1 MSRFFRLLAATFICL
16 MSFNAQAYL
25 QSLSPQ
31 NFNALYALASRGD
44 VSAIN
49 NARSRGLNIDSVNGD
64 GDTGL
69 CVAAKLRNR
78 TAFRSF
84 IQSGA
89 NPSHP
94 CTWNISGYQ
103 SFMQSAIQTPA
114 GNIDTARTAAYG
126 SKPAS
131 ASASGSGGS
140 WFSKSAT
147 GGMSWTTK
155 ALIGAGVVAAGTGIA
170 LAVGG
175 GGGGGG
181 GNDTDPNCVHG
192 EWHGGVCQCY
202 TGYRGEKCDECDAGY
217 VPFGSKCYQ
226 ELECVHGRQNK
237 NKCVCNRG
245 YAGDLCDV
253 CAKGFGKDSS
263 GLCVVKKHE
272 NVIGN
277 GTINSNYNEDVD
289 LTVTNTDYTDVYGLF
304 YDSDKTPHDYILESD
319 KFANNFVKIEST
331 TAQTTVPDYV
341 YDDDDNI
348 VWFDSSYNVMGYID
362 GSLAYDNTD
371 EVIGHV
377 VDDVVYSNGG
387 ERLGEAYKLGSKTE
401 EEDYLVLKRNSSIT
415 VSNNSDG
422 AVYGMYSQ
430 NAESM
435 YNLYLTTEGSGILVS
450 NIDTGDAGYDY
461 AYLNVTNQGD
471 GDVYGMSGGKNIYTG
486 DFETSTVDENSPMA
500 RLLSYVT
507 VTNQGNGNAY
517 GMYSISEEGKLY
529 NQTKKENK
537 VYLESFVSVEN
548 TEGKGNTYGMY
559 SFGSIENSGQLTSIA
574 DAGDAY
580 GLYTKG
586 GTITNVKDMSE
597 TSLVYSVVA
606 RSVTGNAYG
615 AYVEDGTIE
624 NGRVMSVE
632 TLSGTGN
639 AYGIYAT
646 KSKDGTLTVN
656 NTSGLF
662 VTSAGG
668 DAYGIYNKGGDVK
681 NSTQRYEI
689 NVTSTSGK
697 AYGIYTDGGTVENS
711 GYIYVNG
718 PSKATTYGIYA
729 TNGAEITNKGTFQF
743 RINNIELNWQDADQY
758 CTSSGCRTPDG
769 GYAIYL
775 TGGAK
780 FVNEGR
786 VLSTSSLNLST
797 SGTRI
802 ATGGSFEAASISG
815 DLEVDSRVVSSGFE
829 ETYTLSNAI
838 NTPDA
843 TGLRL
848 SSESVLFDAK
858 LDGKDIVLTKKDFSK
873 IAGNESLGAFLEA
886 NYANGNNE
894 KLFADLKTKSSL
906 AQMNNALSALS
917 GEDIFSRFS
926 NEDLLIAKELDFQ
939 VGEKMFDLKDNQFS
953 LSGEV
958 NPKIAGAD
966 ERSRVKYALSGT
978 KIGGMH
984 LGVGLAIADMH
995 SDDGHNGNAKDSKNF
1010 MVFAPMK
1017 WQKNGF
1023 DAVVTPKAGY
1033 VYGTYERDGYLN
1045 KNYEGKIEKRML
1057 GVNSEV
1063 RYPVLF
1069 GSFKVAPVAEAGLAA
1084 YDTKIKENAEAYS
1097 LSSDHSRSYSATF
1110 GLGAYVSK
1118 EKEFSKKQK
1127 LSLTAGASVYHEFL
1141 DPYDLKLKMNNMN
1154 GQFRISDEKRR
1165 DDYVVLRSKLSY
1177 DAGDFSIYGNLL
1189 SYIDSEH
1196 RTQADIGFKYAF

>member
-1 MSRFFRLLAATFICL
+1 MSRFFRLLAAAFICL

-25 QSLSPQ
+25 QSLAPQ

-49 NARSRGLNIDSVNGD
+49 NARSRGLNIDSVNAD

-84 IQSGA
+84 LQSGA

-94 CTWNISGYQ
+94 CTWNINGYQ
-103 SFMQSAIQTPA
+103 SFMQSAVQTPA
-114 GNIDTARTAAYG
+114 GNINTAPTTVYG
-126 SKPAS
+126 TTTT
-131 ASASGSGGS
+131 SGSQSGGS
-140 WFSKSAT
+140 WFSGGKA

-155 ALIGAGVVAAGTGIA
+155 ALIGAGVVAAGVGTA

-181 GNDTDPNCVHG
+181 GSDKDPNCVHG
-192 EWHGGVCQCY
+192 EKYGGVCHCY
-202 TGYRGEKCDECDAGY
+202 TGYTGEKCDECAAGY
-217 VPFGSKCYQ
+217 VPFGSKCYA
-226 ELECVHGRQNK
+226 EMECEHGRQNK

-245 YAGDLCDV
+245 YAGALCDV

-263 GLCVVKKHE
+263 GFCVTKKHE

-277 GTINSNYNEDVD
+277 GTINSNYNEDID

-304 YDSDKTPHDYILESD
+304 YDSDKTPHDYILDSD
-319 KFANNFVKIEST
+319 KFANNYARIKST

-341 YDDDDNI
+341 YDDDDHIIWYNSS
-348 VWFDSSYNVMGYID
+348 FDVMGYID

-387 ERLGEAYKLGSKTE
+387 DPLGEAYKLGTKTE
-401 EEDYLVLKRNSSIT
+401 EEDYLVLKKTSSIT
-415 VSNNSDG
+415 VINDSDG

-430 NAESM
+430 NADNV
-435 YNLYLTTEGSGILVS
+435 YNLYLTLEDSGILVS
-450 NIDTGDAGYDY
+450 NIDTGASGYDY
-461 AYLNVTNQGD
+461 AYLTVTNKGD
-471 GDVYGMSGGKNIYTG
+471 GDVYGLSGGKNVYTG
-486 DFETSTVDENSPMA
+486 DFEASSVDESSSVAN
-500 RLLSYVT
+500 LLSYVT

-517 GMYSISEEGKLY
+517 GMYSISKDGKLY
-529 NQTKKENK
+529 NQSKKEEK
-537 VYLESFVSVEN
+537 LYLESYVNVEN
-548 TEGKGNTYGMY
+548 ISGKGNTYGMY
-559 SFGSIENSGQLTSIA
+559 SFGTIENSGQLSSIA

-580 GLYTKG
+580 GFYTKG
-586 GTITNVKDMSE
+586 GTITNVKNISE
-597 TSLVYSVVA
+597 TSLVYSVVSQ
-606 RSVTGNAYG
+606 SVTGNAYG
-615 AYVEDGTIE
+615 AYVEDGTIT

-632 TLSGTGN
+632 TLSGNGN

-646 KSKDGTLTVN
+646 KSKNGTTTVE

-668 DAYGIYNKGGDVK
+668 DAYGIYNKGGNVK

-689 NVTSTSGK
+689 NVVSTSGK
-697 AYGIYTDGGTVENS
+697 AYGIYTDGGKVENS

-758 CTSSGCRTPDG
+758 CTSSGCKTPDG

-780 FVNEGR
+780 FVNEGT
-786 VLSTSSLNLST
+786 VSSTNSLNLST

-802 ATGGSFEAASISG
+802 ATGGSFEASSISG
-815 DLEVDSRVVSSGFE
+815 NLEVDSSVVASGFN
-829 ETYTLSNAI
+829 ETYTLVDAI
-838 NTPDA
+838 KTNDA

-848 SSESVLFDAK
+848 SSESVLFDTK
-858 LDGKDIVLTKKDFSK
+858 LDGKDIVLTKKDFNK
-873 IAGNESLGAFLEA
+873 VTDNQSLGDFLQA
-886 NYANGNNE
+886 NYADQNNE
-894 KLFADLKTKSSL
+894 KLFADLKTKTSL
-906 AQMNNALSALS
+906 AQMDTALNALS
-917 GEDIFSRFS
+917 GQDVFSRFAD
-926 NEDLLIAKELDFQ
+926 EDLLVSKELDFQ

-958 NPKIAGAD
+958 SPKIAGAG
-966 ERSRVKYALSGT
+966 EQSRVKYALSGT
-978 KIGGMH
+978 KVGDMH

-995 SDDGHNGNAKDSKNF
+995 TDDGHNQNARNSKNF
-1010 MVFAPMK
+1010 MLFAPMK

-1023 DAVVTPKAGY
+1023 DAVVTPKMGY
-1033 VYGTYERDGYLN
+1033 AYGTYERDGYLK

-1057 GVNSEV
+1057 GVTNEV
-1063 RYPVLF
+1063 RYPIMF
-1069 GSFKVAPVAEAGLAA
+1069 GSVQVSPAVETGLAA
-1084 YDTKIKENAEAYS
+1084 YDTKIKENAQAYS

-1110 GLGAYVSK
+1110 GIGAYVSK

-1177 DAGDFSIYGNLL
+1177 EAEDFSIYGSLL
-1189 SYIDSEH
+1189 SYIDGEY